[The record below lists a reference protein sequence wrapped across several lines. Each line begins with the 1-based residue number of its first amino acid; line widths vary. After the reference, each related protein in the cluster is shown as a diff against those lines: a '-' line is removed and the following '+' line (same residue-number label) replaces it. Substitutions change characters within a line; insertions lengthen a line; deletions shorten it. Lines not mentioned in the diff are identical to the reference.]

1 TPGKVV
7 TREGGFLD
15 DITHFDADFF
25 GISAYEA
32 TLMDPQQR
40 LLLQV
45 TWEAIEEAGIVRSH
59 LNEIRTG
66 VFVGIWT
73 NDYENLVYGASDNID
88 LYATTGVGRY
98 TASGRLSYLF
108 DFRGPSLTLDTACSS
123 SLVAVHLACKSLWN
137 NESQLAI

>member
-1 TPGKVV
+1 
-7 TREGGFLD
+7 
-15 DITHFDADFF
+15 
-25 GISAYEA
+25 AYEA

-123 SLVAVHLACKSLWN
+123 SLVAVHLACQSLWN
-137 NESQLAI
+137 NESQLAIAGGANLIITPQTSIGYSQ